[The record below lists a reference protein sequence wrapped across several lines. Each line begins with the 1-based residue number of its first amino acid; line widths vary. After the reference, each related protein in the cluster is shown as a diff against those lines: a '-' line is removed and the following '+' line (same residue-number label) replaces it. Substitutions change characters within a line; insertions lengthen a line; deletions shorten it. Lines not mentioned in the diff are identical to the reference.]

1 MEEELSFN
9 NVMSAEDVM
18 NLFGTPEKDTP
29 SDGEKK
35 DTSQKEDNQDIV
47 EEAVGN
53 PFEEDQDSPE
63 SVDNGDHKG
72 GKTEVPDLKNNSGSS
87 SNNFSSIA
95 STLKEFGTFSDLSD
109 EDIKNITDG
118 ESFIKAIDKTIKL
131 QLDERQKR
139 IDSALNANVEP
150 SVIKQYE
157 NVIDNLENISEE
169 TIRDED
175 EQGEIL
181 RKNLIFQDYVNR
193 GYSRERAE
201 KEVQKSFK
209 AGTDI
214 EDALDA
220 LESNKQ
226 FYTNAYNNLIERNNE
241 QIEAARKAQKDAA
254 EALRKSILEDDKAF
268 NDLVVDTAT
277 RRKIYDS
284 ITKPIYK
291 DESTKQQFTA
301 IQKYAMDNPADFQK
315 YLGLVYTLTDGFK
328 NFNGLVKGPVKKEVK
343 EKIKQMEQVINN
355 SKPVGGSPNLFGS
368 TPDPDSSFPSWTID
382 V

>member
-118 ESFIKAIDKTIKL
+118 ESLIKAIDKTIKL

-175 EQGEIL
+175 EQGETL

-193 GYSRERAE
+193 GYSKERAE

-226 FYTNAYNNLIERNNE
+226 FYTNAYNDLIEKNNE

-291 DESTKQQFTA
+291 DESTKQ
-301 IQKYAMDNPADFQK
+301 
-315 YLGLVYTLTDGFK
+315 
-328 NFNGLVKGPVKKEVK
+328 
-343 EKIKQMEQVINN
+343 
-355 SKPVGGSPNLFGS
+355 
-368 TPDPDSSFPSWTID
+368 
-382 V
+382 